1 MLIFLSAGLAENR
14 TNYEDT
20 LEKCRQELEDDICVT
35 AIFLERVRSSIFEN
49 YEIYGNFKIFVE
61 NIAEF

>member
-35 AIFLERVRSSIFEN
+35 AIFLERVR
-49 YEIYGNFKIFVE
+49 
-61 NIAEF
+61 